1 MEPVRLVRGKGP
13 QHRVQ
18 MAGGPDQWWNQQ
30 RVMAGRGRSL
40 HLAMGARHRVVSG
53 WVQAFWFPLPPP
65 SFQCLDSSSTSLFS
79 PPCLWAGPELSL

>member
-1 MEPVRLVRGKGP
+1 MEPARLVRGKGP

-18 MAGGPDQWWNQQ
+18 MAGGPEQWWSQH

-40 HLAMGARHRVVSG
+40 HLAMGARHGVVSG

-65 SFQCLDSSSTSLFS
+65 SFQCLDSSSTSLFR
-79 PPCLWAGPELSL
+79 PP